1 MGRFALRV
9 LGMTLVLFLL
19 GMAGPF
25 KSRAAGRCHFACVAH
40 KVTDLKRLTL
50 ALRTQLEEDEERI
63 DQQGAA
69 ILALRE
75 HNASLEAT
83 GASLTAAYGSLAQR
97 FNGLTGCL
105 GEIPLTR
112 YGQPEGPS
120 GYLFQVQGPLGL
132 ELLPT
137 TALDISYD
145 NSPVGAWTLVDAC
158 NKSRVTPRS
167 SLVLTAQEPRS
178 RFGAAS
184 TPGSAFR

>member
-25 KSRAAGRCHFACVAH
+25 KSRGADRCHLACVAH

-50 ALRTQLEEDEERI
+50 SLQTQLEEDEERI

-69 ILALRE
+69 ISALRE
-75 HNASLEAT
+75 RNVALEAT
-83 GASLTAAYGSLAQR
+83 GASLTSAYSSLAQR

-120 GYLFQVQGPLGL
+120 GYLFQVRGPLGL

-145 NSPVGAWTLVDAC
+145 NSPVGAWTLVDVC
-158 NKSRVTPRS
+158 NTSRVQAAS
-167 SLVLTAQEPRS
+167 SLDTAGFREPRH
-178 RFGAAS
+178 
-184 TPGSAFR
+184 